1 MNSELIPN
9 FSARART
16 TVIAAWIDSFITSPN
31 EPVKVNLPL
40 PTTEA
45 VSMVSKSPPTS
56 VHARPLLLRLRFYVS
71 ALPNSKRF
79 PHQDSHA
86 SYLN

>member
-1 MNSELIPN
+1 M
-9 FSARART
+9 
-16 TVIAAWIDSFITSPN
+16 AAWIDSFITSPN

-56 VHARPLLLRLRFYVS
+56 VHARPVTSPTRFWVS

-79 PHQDSHA
+79 TPR
-86 SYLN
+86 